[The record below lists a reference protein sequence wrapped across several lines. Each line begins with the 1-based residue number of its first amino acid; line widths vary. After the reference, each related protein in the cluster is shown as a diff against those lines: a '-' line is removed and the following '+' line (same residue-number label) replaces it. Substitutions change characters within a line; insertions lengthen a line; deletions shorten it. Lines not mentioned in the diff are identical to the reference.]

1 MEIVAVN
8 TSNQYIY
15 MNLAQAYEAEFSK
28 IMAKQPGAD
37 GLFSLDTAL
46 GGDVQGYLL
55 YCDDVP
61 AGLTAIA
68 CTDGNNYEVCD
79 FYVVPY
85 FRQNQLG
92 KRFITAVF
100 AMLGGRWQ
108 IKQVAGADHAVHFWN
123 HSIDAYT
130 QGRYQ
135 QDSYEDVKWG
145 KVTRQ
150 CFDHAELQQDSR
162 R

>member
-37 GLFSLDTAL
+37 DLFSLDTAL

-92 KRFITAVF
+92 KRLLQLCLPCWA
-100 AMLGGRWQ
+100 AAGRSSRWQ
-108 IKQVAGADHAVHFWN
+108 GPIM
-123 HSIDAYT
+123 
-130 QGRYQ
+130 RYI
-135 QDSYEDVKWG
+135 SGIIVSMPIPRDVI
-145 KVTRQ
+145 
-150 CFDHAELQQDSR
+150 SR
-162 R
+162 TAMRM